1 MANRREFLNQ
11 LQDQL
16 SSWTDWVRQLDD
28 QALASAEQVRPNIGE
43 YAKAVYEQRAIQVRD
58 LIQQGR
64 GQFERL
70 AEASDD
76 AWDGVSGGA
85 EQAWATLKDAAAS
98 LAAQPSPAANEPTV
112 QAVVSKPRPVAKP
125 GSAAKPRVAVKS
137 RRVTKPKPA
146 AKKKAATRKKPVKA
160 ARSKAKAR
168 SPAKAKRSGPKRKVA
183 AKRKTAAKRRPA
195 ARKSAKSAKRRPAR
209 KK

>member
-28 QALASAEQVRPNIGE
+28 QALASAENVRE
-43 YAKAVYEQRAIQVRD
+43 DAKALYEQRAIQVRD

-64 GQFERL
+64 GHFERL

-76 AWDGVSGGA
+76 AWDGVSSGA
-85 EQAWATLKDAAAS
+85 EQAWAALKDAAAS

-112 QAVVSKPRPVAKP
+112 QAVAGKPKA
-125 GSAAKPRVAVKS
+125 AAKPRA
-137 RRVTKPKPA
+137 
-146 AKKKAATRKKPVKA
+146 
-160 ARSKAKAR
+160 
-168 SPAKAKRSGPKRKVA
+168 
-183 AKRKTAAKRRPA
+183 AAKRRPA
-195 ARKSAKSAKRRPAR
+195 AKAKSAAKKPVAKKRGASAKKKSVKAARPKTKAGSPAKAKRGAPKRKAAAKRKTVAKKATRSAKRKPAR